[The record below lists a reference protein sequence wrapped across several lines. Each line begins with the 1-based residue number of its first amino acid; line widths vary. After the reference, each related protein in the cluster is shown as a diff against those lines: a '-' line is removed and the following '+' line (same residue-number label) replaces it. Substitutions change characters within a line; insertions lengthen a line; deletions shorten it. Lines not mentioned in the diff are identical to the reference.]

1 MRYWRVTFDAQ
12 GRPASVEPLEGPA
25 DADWVIV
32 EAETAE
38 AAHRRAVNLYAA
50 RKKRER
56 IAQLHANGQCHCSRK
71 QDRPGM
77 LTCSVCSERRKVDHQ
92 RRLQA
97 GPAPRVRDEAA
108 RVASF
113 QQRSRD
119 RKREIRLEVLL
130 EVRAWWQESAH
141 TLEFLE
147 RLGKELLAAGG
158 TGTVEMKTYHGEH
171 SLEARSRKRAP
182 RSASAQH

>member
-12 GRPASVEPLEGPA
+12 GRPATVEPLEGPA

-32 EAETAE
+32 QADTAE

-56 IAQLHANGQCHCSRK
+56 IAQLHANGQCRCSRK
-71 QDRPGM
+71 HDRPGK
-77 LTCSVCSERRKVDHQ
+77 LTCSVCAERRKVDHQ
-92 RRLQA
+92 RRIDA

-119 RKREIRLEVLL
+119 RKMEIRLEVLL
-130 EVRAWWQESAH
+130 EVRSWWQQAAH
-141 TLEFLE
+141 TLDFVE

-158 TGTVEMKTYHGEH
+158 TGAVEMKSYRGEH
-171 SLEARSRKRAP
+171 SHAVRGRKR
-182 RSASAQH
+182 SGEASSSH